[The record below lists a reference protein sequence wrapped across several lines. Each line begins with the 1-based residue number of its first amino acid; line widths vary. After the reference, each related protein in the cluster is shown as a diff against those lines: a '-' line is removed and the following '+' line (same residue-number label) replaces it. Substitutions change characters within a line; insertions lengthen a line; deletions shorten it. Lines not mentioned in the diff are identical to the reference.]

1 MQLFKLNQLSL
12 KQVLQYSVFSFLSLI
27 FAIVIGI
34 QFEKASLMGDGP
46 RINFTGRQRML
57 TERMNHLAF
66 SYAMHRKAGN
76 QEKAASALHSFE
88 KTRQVFENSLSVL
101 LDGGVLNLENGQS
114 QKIKAAPRGEIRK
127 SLEEGKALWEGVR
140 PSLKVL
146 TSESTS
152 LEAQWK
158 AIERLEPVFAMIKGK
173 MNRAT
178 KLTQDSSQASL
189 QLFALIVWL
198 GLAFGLVLSLFISKF
213 FKAKILAPL
222 HQIRLFTETV
232 AGGDVSQQLSLEGV
246 SPKTELGQ
254 LASAVNAMGQSLK
267 QLLSEVKGTSNELA
281 SAAGEISSTSETM
294 FRTVEQQ
301 VQTTYQVRSAFGE
314 IVQAINE
321 VAINS
326 SEAAG
331 SANQAGE
338 SAQQGGQVVSQTI
351 QGMHTIRDT
360 VVDSSQAV
368 ERLGDHSQK
377 IGKVIEVINDI
388 AEQTNLLA
396 LNATIEAARAGE
408 HGRGFA
414 VVADEVRQL
423 AERTTDATTEIANAI
438 QTMQKETESVVNK
451 MQTGTQVVE
460 TGVQQAVDAEQAL
473 RGIVGSTDEV
483 ASKIETIAAAA
494 EEQSATVN
502 EISNHVEGMNEGA
515 ELSKEGAKEVLSAA
529 ARLTQ
534 RAETL
539 NSLVSRFRT

>member
-1 MQLFKLNQLSL
+1 VQLFKLNQLSL